1 MASLSQIFLILIV
14 ISSSPFCSGG
24 SRKELRDKDNI
35 GESYIQSSYVVGS
48 KSVDPR
54 RVLQLSWQ
62 PRVFLYRGFLSEE
75 ECDHLAKE
83 TSEVKSGDGD
93 GDGKTQLSSSDHVL
107 DVPDPIVA
115 GIEERISAWT
125 FLPRENSG
133 PIKVRSYTM
142 EKSDKKLDYF
152 GEESSSVTHESL
164 LATVILYVS
173 NITQGGELLFPNS
186 EVKLKRSWS
195 DCSEPGNILRPVKGN
210 AILFFTRHLNATL
223 DQTSTH
229 FRCPVLK
236 GELLVATK
244 LIYAKKQARKDE
256 EESGECS
263 DEDESCPRW
272 AELGECKKNP
282 VYMIGSPDYFG
293 LYNFSTTAP
302 LPPPPPLKIFFS
314 FSFGVPSLSL
324 GDFLSCQAPR
334 IALDLPLGAR
344 THARSAVTV
353 LLLKSMELVKQDGN
367 DSLDM
372 LIRRAVGKDPFLSFP
387 RPDNNPVQ
395 LFQLLHNLERPGWP
409 LLTPL
414 KIELQKCEK
423 CAREFCS
430 PVNHRRHSRVHRRPR
445 KQEKD
450 SSKERDA
457 LGEFWD
463 KLSVVD
469 AKEILSLKSMMLED
483 VAGESVESGLMSL
496 IEKPGYTA
504 LPQYY
509 LRAGSDL
516 LDIIQARTPRF
527 SISSQK
533 LFSILDEA
541 SEKTFMCNEAAP
553 MQKYI
558 FDGEIGKN
566 MLEAKNVV
574 ACASFLLEQKLI
586 KAWLADKDAEALRCQ
601 NLLVEEEEA
610 AQRSRQAELLERKK
624 RKKLRQKEQRV
635 KDQKKDATEDVSTTS
650 EEQHSPAESSSPL
663 SVASDS
669 EAQRSDSIP
678 VEDSSSLEE
687 PQVLETDNERNGE
700 TQAPMVDDDGL
711 GNGQNMERRS
721 GRRQME
727 KRSQHGMP
735 NGFHG
740 NHAPKL
746 GGIRKNGTNR
756 DVRGNTTKV
765 WSRKTNNPN
774 SISPEAAVDEQDRT
788 KNSEVLIGSL
798 SVTIRNTGEHNQ
810 AKCREEEPR
819 MKTVEAKPTSDQ
831 STVKVWRPVSS
842 QGRIDENTD
851 KKDKI
856 PSSTVPEVKTAHHI
870 SLNEAKAFLAKR
882 WKEATSEEHVTLVLS
897 QETDIS
903 GNNNT
908 HESSNGVIT
917 AARPKLRKKREKG
930 SKVKYVPK
938 QRTP

>member
-1 MASLSQIFLILIV
+1 
-14 ISSSPFCSGG
+14 
-24 SRKELRDKDNI
+24 
-35 GESYIQSSYVVGS
+35 
-48 KSVDPR
+48 
-54 RVLQLSWQ
+54 
-62 PRVFLYRGFLSEE
+62 
-75 ECDHLAKE
+75 
-83 TSEVKSGDGD
+83 
-93 GDGKTQLSSSDHVL
+93 
-107 DVPDPIVA
+107 
-115 GIEERISAWT
+115 
-125 FLPRENSG
+125 
-133 PIKVRSYTM
+133 
-142 EKSDKKLDYF
+142 
-152 GEESSSVTHESL
+152 
-164 LATVILYVS
+164 
-173 NITQGGELLFPNS
+173 
-186 EVKLKRSWS
+186 
-195 DCSEPGNILRPVKGN
+195 
-210 AILFFTRHLNATL
+210 LN
-223 DQTSTH
+223 
-229 FRCPVLK
+229 
-236 GELLVATK
+236 
-244 LIYAKKQARKDE
+244 
-256 EESGECS
+256 
-263 DEDESCPRW
+263 W
-272 AELGECKKNP
+272 
-282 VYMIGSPDYFG
+282 
-293 LYNFSTTAP
+293 
-302 LPPPPPLKIFFS
+302 
-314 FSFGVPSLSL
+314 
-324 GDFLSCQAPR
+324 
-334 IALDLPLGAR
+334 
-344 THARSAVTV
+344 
-353 LLLKSMELVKQDGN
+353 MELVKQDGN

-395 LFQLLHNLERPGWP
+395 LFQLLNNLERPGWP
-409 LLTPL
+409 LLAPL

-423 CAREFCS
+423 CTREFCS

-445 KQEKD
+445 KPPEKV

-469 AKEILSLKSMMLED
+469 AKEILSLKSLMLED
-483 VAGESVESGLMSL
+483 VAGESVESGLVSL

-541 SEKTFMCNEAAP
+541 SEKTFLCNEAAP

-574 ACASFLLEQKLI
+574 ACTSFLLEQKLI

-610 AQRSRQAELLERKK
+610 AQRRQADLLERKK
-624 RKKLRQKEQRV
+624 RKKLRQKEQRA
-635 KDQKKDATEDVSTTS
+635 KDQKKEAKEDESTTS

-663 SVASDS
+663 SIASDS

-678 VEDSSSLEE
+678 IEDSSSLEE
-687 PQVLETDNERNGE
+687 PQVLEMDNGRNSE
-700 TQAPMVDDDGL
+700 TQAPMVDDDGF

-756 DVRGNTTKV
+756 DVRGNITKV
-765 WSRKTNNPN
+765 WSRKANNPN
-774 SISPEAAVDEQDRT
+774 SLSPEAAVDEQDQT
-788 KNSEVLIGSL
+788 KNSEVLIGSV

-810 AKCREEEPR
+810 TKSSEEERR
-819 MKTVEAKPTSDQ
+819 MKTVEAKPTSEK

-856 PSSTVPEVKTAHHI
+856 SSSTVLQVKTAHHI
-870 SLNEAKAFLAKR
+870 SLHEAKAFLAKR

-897 QETDIS
+897 QETDMS

-917 AARPKLRKKREKG
+917 AARPKHRKKREKG
-930 SKVKYVPK
+930 TKVKYVPK
-938 QRTP
+938 QSIP

>member
-1 MASLSQIFLILIV
+1 MASLSSQIFLILI
-14 ISSSPFCSGG
+14 ITSSSPFCSGG
-24 SRKELRDKDNI
+24 SRKELRDKENK
-35 GESYIQSSYVVGS
+35 GETYTQSSYVVGSS

-83 TSEVKSGDGD
+83 TSAVKSGD
-93 GDGKTQLSSSDHVL
+93 GDGKTQLASSEHVL

-133 PIKVRSYTM
+133 PIKVRSYSL
-142 EKSDKKLDYF
+142 EKSGNKLDYF

-173 NITQGGELLFPNS
+173 NTTQGGELLFPDS
-186 EVKLKRSWS
+186 EVKHKRSWS
-195 DCSEPGNILRPVKGN
+195 DCSETGNMLKPVKGN
-210 AILFFTRHLNATL
+210 AVLFFTRHLNATL

-229 FRCPVLK
+229 IRCPVLK
-236 GELLVATK
+236 EELLVATK
-244 LIYAKKQARKDE
+244 MIYAKKQARKDEE

-263 DEDESCPRW
+263 DEDESCGRW
-272 AELGECKKNP
+272 AELGECEKNP
-282 VYMIGSPDYFG
+282 W
-293 LYNFSTTAP
+293 NW
-302 LPPPPPLKIFFS
+302 
-314 FSFGVPSLSL
+314 
-324 GDFLSCQAPR
+324 
-334 IALDLPLGAR
+334 
-344 THARSAVTV
+344 
-353 LLLKSMELVKQDGN
+353 MELVKQDGN
-367 DSLDM
+367 DSSLDM

-395 LFQLLHNLERPGWP
+395 LFQLLNNLERPGWP

-414 KIELQKCEK
+414 KIQLHKCEK
-423 CAREFCS
+423 CSREFCS
-430 PVNHRRHSRVHRRPR
+430 PVNHRRHSRMHRRPR
-445 KQEKD
+445 KPEKD

-457 LGEFWD
+457 LGEFWN

-469 AKEILSLKSMMLED
+469 AKEILSFKGMMLED

-516 LDIIQARTPRF
+516 LIILNAQPHADIVIHAPVLQDIIQARTPRF
-527 SISSQK
+527 SISPQR

-541 SEKTFMCNEAAP
+541 SEKTFLCNEAAQ

-566 MLEAKNVV
+566 VLEAKNVV
-574 ACASFLLEQKLI
+574 ACASFLLEQRLI
-586 KAWLADKDAEALRCQ
+586 EAWLTDKDAEALRCQ

-610 AQRSRQAELLERKK
+610 AQRSVNLIHWYYGWSRQAELLERKK

-635 KDQKKDATEDVSTTS
+635 KDQKKDAKEDESTTS

-678 VEDSSSLEE
+678 IEDSSSLEE
-687 PQVLETDNERNGE
+687 PQVLDMDNGRNGE
-700 TQAPMVDDDGL
+700 TQAPMVDDDGF
-711 GNGQNMERRS
+711 GNGQNMERPRS

-756 DVRGNTTKV
+756 DVRGNATKV
-765 WSRKTNNPN
+765 WSRKANNPKT
-774 SISPEAAVDEQDRT
+774 ISPDAVVNEQDQT
-788 KNSEVLIGSL
+788 KNSEVLIGSV
-798 SVTIRNTGEHNQ
+798 SVTIRSTGEHNQ
-810 AKCREEEPR
+810 TKCSEEERR
-819 MKTVEAKPTSDQ
+819 MKTVEAKPTSEQ

-842 QGRIDENTD
+842 KGRIDENTD
-851 KKDKI
+851 EKDKNS
-856 PSSTVPEVKTAHHI
+856 SSTVPEDKTAHHK
-870 SLNEAKAFLAKR
+870 SLHEAKAFLAKR

-897 QETDIS
+897 QETDMS

-917 AARPKLRKKREKG
+917 VARPKRRKKPEKAT
-930 SKVKYVPK
+930 KVKYVPE
-938 QRTP
+938 QRIP

>member
-1 MASLSQIFLILIV
+1 
-14 ISSSPFCSGG
+14 
-24 SRKELRDKDNI
+24 
-35 GESYIQSSYVVGS
+35 
-48 KSVDPR
+48 
-54 RVLQLSWQ
+54 
-62 PRVFLYRGFLSEE
+62 
-75 ECDHLAKE
+75 
-83 TSEVKSGDGD
+83 
-93 GDGKTQLSSSDHVL
+93 
-107 DVPDPIVA
+107 
-115 GIEERISAWT
+115 
-125 FLPRENSG
+125 
-133 PIKVRSYTM
+133 
-142 EKSDKKLDYF
+142 
-152 GEESSSVTHESL
+152 
-164 LATVILYVS
+164 
-173 NITQGGELLFPNS
+173 
-186 EVKLKRSWS
+186 
-195 DCSEPGNILRPVKGN
+195 
-210 AILFFTRHLNATL
+210 
-223 DQTSTH
+223 
-229 FRCPVLK
+229 LK
-236 GELLVATK
+236 GLLNSMCG
-244 LIYAKKQARKDE
+244 I
-256 EESGECS
+256 
-263 DEDESCPRW
+263 W
-272 AELGECKKNP
+272 
-282 VYMIGSPDYFG
+282 
-293 LYNFSTTAP
+293 
-302 LPPPPPLKIFFS
+302 
-314 FSFGVPSLSL
+314 
-324 GDFLSCQAPR
+324 
-334 IALDLPLGAR
+334 DLFD
-344 THARSAVTV
+344 V
-353 LLLKSMELVKQDGN
+353 LF
-367 DSLDM
+367 
-372 LIRRAVGKDPFLSFP
+372 RF
-387 RPDNNPVQ
+387 
-395 LFQLLHNLERPGWP
+395 PGWP
-409 LLTPL
+409 LLAPL

-423 CAREFCS
+423 CTREFCS

-445 KQEKD
+445 KPEKD

-457 LGEFWD
+457 LGAFWD
-463 KLSVVD
+463 KISVVD
-469 AKEILSLKSMMLED
+469 AKEILSLKSMWLEVVPLYIYFAQLFHLMSFKVHGDLD
-483 VAGESVESGLMSL
+483 VSGESVESGLMSL

-533 LFSILDEA
+533 LFSVLDEA
-541 SEKTFMCNEAAP
+541 SEKTFLCNEAAR

-586 KAWLADKDAEALRCQ
+586 KAWLADKDAESLRCQ

-610 AQRSRQAELLERKK
+610 AQRRQAELLERKK

-663 SVASDS
+663 SIASDS

-678 VEDSSSLEE
+678 IEDSSSLEE
-687 PQVLETDNERNGE
+687 PQVLEMDNGRNSE
-700 TQAPMVDDDGL
+700 TQAPMVDDDGF

-756 DVRGNTTKV
+756 DVRGNITKV
-765 WSRKTNNPN
+765 WSRKANNPN
-774 SISPEAAVDEQDRT
+774 SLSPEAAVDEQDQT
-788 KNSEVLIGSL
+788 KNSEVLIGSV

-810 AKCREEEPR
+810 TKSSEEER
-819 MKTVEAKPTSDQ
+819 RVKTVEAKASSEK

-856 PSSTVPEVKTAHHI
+856 SSSTVLQVKTAHHI
-870 SLNEAKAFLAKR
+870 SLHEAKAFLAKR

-897 QETDIS
+897 QETDMS

-917 AARPKLRKKREKG
+917 AARPKHRKKREKG
-930 SKVKYVPK
+930 TKVKYVPK
-938 QRTP
+938 QSIP

>member
-35 GESYIQSSYVVGS
+35 GESYTQSNYVVGS

-93 GDGKTQLSSSDHVL
+93 GKTHLSSSDHLL

-125 FLPRENSG
+125 FLPRGSSYLYLSCFSVYEHSLIALGRALFLKNSG
-133 PIKVRSYTM
+133 PIKVRSYSL
-142 EKSDKKLDYF
+142 EKPGNKLDYF
-152 GEESSSVTHESL
+152 GDESSSVSHESL

-173 NITQGGELLFPNS
+173 NTTQGGELLFPNA

-195 DCSEPGNILRPVKGN
+195 DCSETGETGNILRPVKGN
-210 AILFFTRHLNATL
+210 AVLFFSRHLNATL

-263 DEDESCPRW
+263 DEDESCGRW

-293 LYNFSTTAP
+293 TCRKSLTFFPAKPRGSLLILFSA
-302 LPPPPPLKIFFS
+302 
-314 FSFGVPSLSL
+314 
-324 GDFLSCQAPR
+324 
-334 IALDLPLGAR
+334 
-344 THARSAVTV
+344 HARSAVTV
-353 LLLKSMELVKQDGN
+353 ILLNSMELVKQDGN

-423 CAREFCS
+423 CTREFCS

-445 KQEKD
+445 KPEKD
-450 SSKERDA
+450 SSKQRDA

-469 AKEILSLKSMMLED
+469 AKEILSLKSLMLED
-483 VAGESVESGLMSL
+483 VAGESVESGLVSL

-541 SEKTFMCNEAAP
+541 SEKTFLCNEAAP

-574 ACASFLLEQKLI
+574 ACTSFLLEQKLI

-610 AQRSRQAELLERKK
+610 AQRRQADLLERKK
-624 RKKLRQKEQRV
+624 RKKLRQKEQRA
-635 KDQKKDATEDVSTTS
+635 KDQKKEAKEDESTTS

-663 SVASDS
+663 SIASDS

-678 VEDSSSLEE
+678 IEDSSSLEE
-687 PQVLETDNERNGE
+687 PQVLEMDNGRNSE
-700 TQAPMVDDDGL
+700 TQAPMVDDDGF

-746 GGIRKNGTNR
+746 GGIRKNGTHR
-756 DVRGNTTKV
+756 DVRGNITKV
-765 WSRKTNNPN
+765 WSRKANNPN
-774 SISPEAAVDEQDRT
+774 SLSPEAAVDEQDQT
-788 KNSEVLIGSL
+788 KNSEVLIGSV

-810 AKCREEEPR
+810 TKSSEEERR
-819 MKTVEAKPTSDQ
+819 MKTVEAKPTSEK

-842 QGRIDENTD
+842 QGRINENTD

-856 PSSTVPEVKTAHHI
+856 SSSTVLQVKTAHHI
-870 SLNEAKAFLAKR
+870 SLHEAKAFLAKR

-897 QETDIS
+897 QETDMS

-917 AARPKLRKKREKG
+917 AARPKHRKKREKG
-930 SKVKYVPK
+930 TKVKYVPK
-938 QRTP
+938 QSIP

>member
-1 MASLSQIFLILIV
+1 MEMEPLRVMFVFSVRLNNLSFRRQLLCLLRKFSSHFIFASHHFLSVTFFPAKPRGSLLIL
-14 ISSSPFCSGG
+14 F
-24 SRKELRDKDNI
+24 
-35 GESYIQSSYVVGS
+35 
-48 KSVDPR
+48 
-54 RVLQLSWQ
+54 
-62 PRVFLYRGFLSEE
+62 
-75 ECDHLAKE
+75 
-83 TSEVKSGDGD
+83 
-93 GDGKTQLSSSDHVL
+93 
-107 DVPDPIVA
+107 
-115 GIEERISAWT
+115 SA
-125 FLPRENSG
+125 
-133 PIKVRSYTM
+133 
-142 EKSDKKLDYF
+142 
-152 GEESSSVTHESL
+152 
-164 LATVILYVS
+164 
-173 NITQGGELLFPNS
+173 
-186 EVKLKRSWS
+186 
-195 DCSEPGNILRPVKGN
+195 
-210 AILFFTRHLNATL
+210 
-223 DQTSTH
+223 
-229 FRCPVLK
+229 
-236 GELLVATK
+236 
-244 LIYAKKQARKDE
+244 
-256 EESGECS
+256 
-263 DEDESCPRW
+263 
-272 AELGECKKNP
+272 
-282 VYMIGSPDYFG
+282 
-293 LYNFSTTAP
+293 
-302 LPPPPPLKIFFS
+302 
-314 FSFGVPSLSL
+314 
-324 GDFLSCQAPR
+324 
-334 IALDLPLGAR
+334 
-344 THARSAVTV
+344 HARSAVTV
-353 LLLKSMELVKQDGN
+353 ILLNSMELVKQDGN

-395 LFQLLHNLERPGWP
+395 LFQLLHNLERPGMIGSDIDSYFSRLGISGLGWP

-423 CAREFCS
+423 CTREFCS

-445 KQEKD
+445 KPEKD

-469 AKEILSLKSMMLED
+469 AKEILSLKSLMLED
-483 VAGESVESGLMSL
+483 VAGESVESGLVSL

-516 LDIIQARTPRF
+516 LVWISFLSFWIKSILSAQPHADIVIHAPDIIQARTPRF

-541 SEKTFMCNEAAP
+541 SEKTFLCNEAAP

-574 ACASFLLEQKLI
+574 ACTSILLEQKLI

-610 AQRSRQAELLERKK
+610 AQRRQADLLERKK
-624 RKKLRQKEQRV
+624 RKKLRQKEQRA
-635 KDQKKDATEDVSTTS
+635 KDQKKEAKEDESTTS

-663 SVASDS
+663 SIASDS

-678 VEDSSSLEE
+678 IEDSSSLEE
-687 PQVLETDNERNGE
+687 PQVLEMDNGRNSE
-700 TQAPMVDDDGL
+700 TQAPMVDDDGF

-756 DVRGNTTKV
+756 DVRGNITKV
-765 WSRKTNNPN
+765 WSRKANNPN
-774 SISPEAAVDEQDRT
+774 SLSPEAAVDEQDQT
-788 KNSEVLIGSL
+788 KNSEVLIGSV
-798 SVTIRNTGEHNQ
+798 SVTIQNTGEHNQ
-810 AKCREEEPR
+810 TKSSEEERR
-819 MKTVEAKPTSDQ
+819 MKTVEGKPTSEK

-856 PSSTVPEVKTAHHI
+856 SSSTVLQVKTAHHI
-870 SLNEAKAFLAKR
+870 SLHEAKAFLAKR

-897 QETDIS
+897 QETDMS

-917 AARPKLRKKREKG
+917 AARPKHRKKREKG
-930 SKVKYVPK
+930 TKVKYVPK
-938 QRTP
+938 QSIP

>member
-1 MASLSQIFLILIV
+1 MATKVRYLLLDSMQFIA
-14 ISSSPFCSGG
+14 
-24 SRKELRDKDNI
+24 
-35 GESYIQSSYVVGS
+35 
-48 KSVDPR
+48 
-54 RVLQLSWQ
+54 RVTNVCLDTHH
-62 PRVFLYRGFLSEE
+62 RVFLYRGFLSEE

-93 GDGKTQLSSSDHVL
+93 GKTHLSSSDHVL
-107 DVPDPIVA
+107 DVP
-115 GIEERISAWT
+115 
-125 FLPRENSG
+125 
-133 PIKVRSYTM
+133 
-142 EKSDKKLDYF
+142 
-152 GEESSSVTHESL
+152 
-164 LATVILYVS
+164 
-173 NITQGGELLFPNS
+173 
-186 EVKLKRSWS
+186 VKLKRSWS
-195 DCSEPGNILRPVKGN
+195 DCSETGNILRPVKGN
-210 AILFFTRHLNATL
+210 AVLFFSRHLNATL

-263 DEDESCPRW
+263 DEDESCGRW

-282 VYMIGSPDYFG
+282 
-293 LYNFSTTAP
+293 LN
-302 LPPPPPLKIFFS
+302 
-314 FSFGVPSLSL
+314 
-324 GDFLSCQAPR
+324 
-334 IALDLPLGAR
+334 
-344 THARSAVTV
+344 
-353 LLLKSMELVKQDGN
+353 SMVKQDGN

-387 RPDNNPVQ
+387 MPDNNPVQ
-395 LFQLLHNLERPGWP
+395 LFQLLHNLERPGMIVSDIVSLSNNYFSRLGISGLGWP
-409 LLTPL
+409 LLAPL

-423 CAREFCS
+423 CTREFCS

-445 KQEKD
+445 KPEKD
-450 SSKERDA
+450 SSKQRDA

-469 AKEILSLKSMMLED
+469 AKEILSLKSLMLED
-483 VAGESVESGLMSL
+483 VAGESVESGLVSL

-516 LDIIQARTPRF
+516 L
-527 SISSQK
+527 K

-541 SEKTFMCNEAAP
+541 SEKTFLCNEAAP

-574 ACASFLLEQKLI
+574 ACTSFLLEQKLI

-610 AQRSRQAELLERKK
+610 AQRRQADLLERKK
-624 RKKLRQKEQRV
+624 RKKLRQKEQRA
-635 KDQKKDATEDVSTTS
+635 KDQKKEAKEDESTTS

-663 SVASDS
+663 SIASDS

-678 VEDSSSLEE
+678 IEDSSSLEE
-687 PQVLETDNERNGE
+687 PQVLEMDNGRNSE
-700 TQAPMVDDDGL
+700 TQAPMVVDDGF

-746 GGIRKNGTNR
+746 GGIRKNGTHR
-756 DVRGNTTKV
+756 DVRGNITKV
-765 WSRKTNNPN
+765 WSRKANNPN
-774 SISPEAAVDEQDRT
+774 SLSPEAAVDEQDQT
-788 KNSEVLIGSL
+788 KNSEVLIGSV

-810 AKCREEEPR
+810 TKSSEEERR
-819 MKTVEAKPTSDQ
+819 MKTVEAKPTSEK

-842 QGRIDENTD
+842 QGRINENTD

-856 PSSTVPEVKTAHHI
+856 SSSTVLQVKTAHHI
-870 SLNEAKAFLAKR
+870 SLHEAKAFLAKR

-897 QETDIS
+897 QETDMS

-917 AARPKLRKKREKG
+917 AARPKHRKKREKG
-930 SKVKYVPK
+930 TKVKYVPK
-938 QRTP
+938 QSIP

>member
-35 GESYIQSSYVVGS
+35 GESYTQSNYVVGS

-54 RVLQLSWQ
+54 RVLQRSWQ

-93 GDGKTQLSSSDHVL
+93 GKTHLSSSDHVL

-142 EKSDKKLDYF
+142 EKSDNKLDYF
-152 GEESSSVTHESL
+152 GDESSSVSHESL

-173 NITQGGELLFPNS
+173 NTTQGGELLFPNA

-195 DCSEPGNILRPVKGN
+195 DCSETGNILRPVKGN
-210 AILFFTRHLNATL
+210 AVLFFSRHLNATL

-263 DEDESCPRW
+263 DEDESCGRW

-293 LYNFSTTAP
+293 TCRKSYSYYRPRGSLLILFTA
-302 LPPPPPLKIFFS
+302 
-314 FSFGVPSLSL
+314 
-324 GDFLSCQAPR
+324 
-334 IALDLPLGAR
+334 
-344 THARSAVTV
+344 HARSAVTV
-353 LLLKSMELVKQDGN
+353 ILLNSMVKQDGN

-423 CAREFCS
+423 CTREFCS

-445 KQEKD
+445 KPEKD

-469 AKEILSLKSMMLED
+469 AKEILSLKSLMLED
-483 VAGESVESGLMSL
+483 VAGESVESGLVSL

-533 LFSILDEA
+533 LFGILDEA
-541 SEKTFMCNEAAP
+541 SEKTFLCNEAAP

-574 ACASFLLEQKLI
+574 ACTSFLLEQKLI

-610 AQRSRQAELLERKK
+610 AQRSRQADLLERKK
-624 RKKLRQKEQRV
+624 RKKLRQKEQRA
-635 KDQKKDATEDVSTTS
+635 KDQKKEAKEDESTTS

-663 SVASDS
+663 SIASDS

-678 VEDSSSLEE
+678 IEDSSSLEE
-687 PQVLETDNERNGE
+687 PQVLEMDNGRNSE
-700 TQAPMVDDDGL
+700 TQAPMVDDDGF

-756 DVRGNTTKV
+756 DVRGNITKV
-765 WSRKTNNPN
+765 WSRKANNPN
-774 SISPEAAVDEQDRT
+774 SLSPEAAVDEQDQT
-788 KNSEVLIGSL
+788 KNSEVLIGSV

-810 AKCREEEPR
+810 TKSSEEERR
-819 MKTVEAKPTSDQ
+819 MKTVEAKPTSEK
-831 STVKVWRPVSS
+831 STVKVWRPVGS
-842 QGRIDENTD
+842 QGRINENTD

-856 PSSTVPEVKTAHHI
+856 SSSTVLQVKTAHHI
-870 SLNEAKAFLAKR
+870 SLHEAKAFLAKR

-897 QETDIS
+897 QETDMS

-917 AARPKLRKKREKG
+917 AARPKHRKKREKG
-930 SKVKYVPK
+930 TKVKYVPK
-938 QRTP
+938 QSIP